1 MRGVSALCVLNL
13 NDIVWV
19 LKSSPPEQVMCS
31 MKVIPIGR
39 WSLWVLLY
47 ELFPNTTEQ
56 CHVNQCYSVCPL
68 FPIHLWAATRPTGS
82 YLLLC
87 LPPENGLTLI
97 NFHAFPL
104 LALHFCGLVQL
115 GPDQCCAML
124 CCCPHLVVNTCT
136 PPIQRWAGMGILCEE
151 LCSLSLPP
159 SILSTDWQARYL
171 ISVVQSFCCCSHIS
185 KHLHSPHS
193 VMGWNGSLM

>member
-1 MRGVSALCVLNL
+1 MEMVSLWRLYYIIMRGVSTLCVLNL
-13 NDIVWV
+13 NDIIWV

-56 CHVNQCYSVCPL
+56 CHLNQCYSVCPL

-97 NFHAFPL
+97 SFHGLLSACPPL
-104 LALHFCGLVQL
+104 LWTGL
-115 GPDQCCAML
+115 
-124 CCCPHLVVNTCT
+124 
-136 PPIQRWAGMGILCEE
+136 AG
-151 LCSLSLPP
+151 
-159 SILSTDWQARYL
+159 T
-171 ISVVQSFCCCSHIS
+171 
-185 KHLHSPHS
+185 
-193 VMGWNGSLM
+193 